1 MKKLLLSLSLFAA
14 VFSAFSLTSNFAQ
27 AGDTVVVG
35 QRPYGY
41 GYGYGY
47 GYPYAGYVPYP
58 GPYAGYVPYPGPY
71 AGFVPGAVPPIG
83 PGYYSPNPALQQ
95 PYNSASNPFY
105 LYDQAQR
112 VQAGRQPFY
121 PVNPVNTDNYY

>member
-14 VFSAFSLTSNFAQ
+14 VFATFSLTAPIAQ

-41 GYGYGY
+41 GYGYYGGYGPY

-58 GPYAGYVPYPGPY
+58 GPYAG
-71 AGFVPGAVPPIG
+71 FIPGAVPPIG

-95 PYNSASNPFY
+95 PYNSAGNPFY

-112 VQAGRQPFY
+112 VQAGKQPFY
-121 PVNPVNTDNYY
+121 PVNPVNSDYYY